1 MPPLPRGG
9 APSPCASIALSREW
23 DAIASGELHTVSKP
37 ASLPTPV
44 RSIFFCRR
52 RLLAG
57 LGLAPVVLSGIC
69 PAQTQ
74 PKADAPRQRRIALV
88 IGNGR
93 YPEMP
98 LNNPEH
104 DARLVARTLRSLDFE
119 VGEHLN
125 LSARDFKRVLREF
138 ARRMDDD
145 QVASVFYYAGH
156 GVQIDG
162 RNFLLPVDI
171 ALRDEAEVRD
181 EAIDVQDALLSHV
194 DRVRPRARIF
204 IIDACRNDPFAA
216 RKGAGR
222 NVNGLA
228 EMAAPGALIAF
239 SAAPGGVAEDGPIGG
254 NSVYTR
260 HLATELRSVG
270 VEVEDMMKS
279 VRIKVL
285 RDTAQRQIPW
295 VNTSMVVNFM
305 FNPVATPA
313 TALAGPKRSL
323 QLLVQAQRSL
333 NTDARNASASLAL
346 RVYVLRD
353 ASGFEKASFDS
364 LYDDDE
370 ATLGA
375 SVLVRESLHLRPGEA
390 REIALELSSDARAV
404 AVFGAFREIEHSQWR
419 ATLALPPGSLAPRA
433 RIDAQARQVQ
443 MGWTR

>member
-1 MPPLPRGG
+1 MSLLEVQKLSGVRRRPLLT
-9 APSPCASIALSREW
+9 CIAL
-23 DAIASGELHTVSKP
+23 AP
-37 ASLPTPV
+37 ALWTPTSL
-44 RSIFFCRR
+44 
-52 RLLAG
+52 
-57 LGLAPVVLSGIC
+57 
-69 PAQTQ
+69 AQPQ
-74 PKADAPRQRRIALV
+74 PKVEVSRQRRVALV

-93 YPEMP
+93 YPEIP

-104 DARLVARTLRSLDFE
+104 DARLVAQTLRSLDFE

-125 LSARDFKRVLREF
+125 LKARDFKRVLREF
-138 ARRMDDD
+138 ARRIDDD
-145 QVASVFYYAGH
+145 RVASVFYYAGH
-156 GVQIDG
+156 GVQIGG
-162 RNFLLPVDI
+162 RNYLLPVDI

-181 EAIDVQDALLSHV
+181 EAIDLQEALLAHV

-216 RKGAGR
+216 RGR
-222 NVNGLA
+222 SRNANGLA

-239 SAAPGGVAEDGPIGG
+239 SAAPGGVAEDGPVGG
-254 NSVYTR
+254 NSVYTK

-270 VEVEDMMKS
+270 VEVEEMMKA
-279 VRIKVL
+279 VRVKVL
-285 RDTAQRQIPW
+285 RDTGQRQIPW

-305 FNPVATPA
+305 FNPGAAP
-313 TALAGPKRSL
+313 ALASPKRNL

-375 SVLVRESLHLRPGEA
+375 NVLVRESLYLRPGEA
-390 REIALELSSDARAV
+390 RELALELSGDARAL
-404 AVFGAFREIEHSQWR
+404 AVFGAFREIERSQWR
-419 ATLALPPGSLAPRA
+419 AILPLPVGTLARV
-433 RIDAQARQVQ
+433 RVDAQARQLQ
-443 MGWTR
+443 LGWAK

>member
-1 MPPLPRGG
+1 MQ
-9 APSPCASIALSREW
+9 C
-23 DAIASGELHTVSKP
+23 VS
-37 ASLPTPV
+37 
-44 RSIFFCRR
+44 RR
-52 RLLAG
+52 RLLAC
-57 LGLAPVVLSGIC
+57 LALVPVLCSGVC
-69 PAQTQ
+69 HAQPQ
-74 PKADAPRQRRIALV
+74 AKIQASRQRRVALV

-93 YPEMP
+93 YPEIP

-104 DARLVARTLRSLDFE
+104 DARLIAQTLRTLDFE

-125 LSARDFKRVLREF
+125 LNARDFKRVLREF

-156 GVQIDG
+156 GVQIGG
-162 RNFLLPVDI
+162 RNYLLPVDI

-181 EAIDVQDALLSHV
+181 EAIDVQDALLAHV

-216 RKGAGR
+216 RGR
-222 NVNGLA
+222 ASRKANGLA

-254 NSVYTR
+254 NSIYTR
-260 HLATELRSVG
+260 HLAAELRTAG
-270 VEVEDMMKS
+270 IEVEEMMKA

-305 FNPVATPA
+305 FNPGPA
-313 TALAGPKRSL
+313 PQLAGPKRNL
-323 QLLVQAQRSL
+323 QLLLQAQRSL
-333 NTDARNASASLAL
+333 NTDARNVSASLAV

-364 LYDDDE
+364 LYDDDA
-370 ATLGA
+370 ATLGS
-375 SVLVRESLHLRPGEA
+375 SVLLRETLHLRPGEA
-390 REIALELSSDARAV
+390 RELALELSGDARALG
-404 AVFGAFREIEHSQWR
+404 VFGAFREIEHSQWR
-419 ATLALPPGSLAPRA
+419 AILPLPVGTLSPRA
-433 RIDAQARQVQ
+433 RVEAQARQLQV
-443 MGWTR
+443 GWAK

>member
-1 MPPLPRGG
+1 MR
-9 APSPCASIALSREW
+9 
-23 DAIASGELHTVSKP
+23 
-37 ASLPTPV
+37 
-44 RSIFFCRR
+44 RR
-52 RLLAG
+52 RLLACLALVPVWWSG
-57 LGLAPVVLSGIC
+57 LC
-69 PAQTQ
+69 HAQPQAEVEAT
-74 PKADAPRQRRIALV
+74 RQRRVALV

-93 YPEMP
+93 YPQIP
-98 LNNPEH
+98 LNNPEN
-104 DARLVARTLRSLDFE
+104 DARLVAQTLRTLNFE
-119 VGEHLN
+119 VGEYLN
-125 LSARDFKRVLREF
+125 LNARDFKRVLREF

-181 EAIDVQDALLSHV
+181 EAIDMQGALLSHV

-204 IIDACRNDPFAA
+204 IIDACRNDPFPT
-216 RKGAGR
+216 RGR
-222 NVNGLA
+222 GSRNANGLA

-239 SAAPGGVAEDGPIGG
+239 SAAHGGVAEDGPVGG
-254 NSVYTR
+254 NSIYTR
-260 HLATELRSVG
+260 HLADELRAVG
-270 VEVEDMMKS
+270 VEVEDMLKA

-285 RDTAQRQIPW
+285 HDTAQRQIPW

-305 FNPVATPA
+305 FNPGSAP
-313 TALAGPKRSL
+313 ALAPKRNL

-333 NTDARNASASLAL
+333 NTDARNASASLAM

-370 ATLGA
+370 ATLA
-375 SVLVRESLHLRPGEA
+375 PNVLVRESLHLRPGEV
-390 REIALELSSDARAV
+390 RELALELSGDARAV

-419 ATLALPPGSLAPRA
+419 AVLPLPVGTLAPRA
-433 RIDAQARQVQ
+433 RVDAQARQLQ
-443 MGWTR
+443 MGWAK

>member
-1 MPPLPRGG
+1 M
-9 APSPCASIALSREW
+9 SN
-23 DAIASGELHTVSKP
+23 P

-44 RSIFFCRR
+44 SSIHSCRR
-52 RLLAG
+52 RLLAC
-57 LGLAPVVLSGIC
+57 LGLVPLFWSGVC
-69 PAQTQ
+69 HAQPQ
-74 PKADAPRQRRIALV
+74 AKIDAPRQRRVALV

-93 YPEMP
+93 YPEIP

-104 DARLVARTLRSLDFE
+104 DARLVAQTLRSLGFE
-119 VGEHLN
+119 VGEYLN
-125 LSARDFKRVLREF
+125 LGARDFKRVLREF
-138 ARRMDDD
+138 ARRLDDD

-156 GVQIDG
+156 GVQIGG
-162 RNFLLPVDI
+162 RNYLLPVDI

-181 EAIDVQDALLSHV
+181 EAIDVHEALLAHV

-216 RKGAGR
+216 RRGSR
-222 NVNGLA
+222 NANGLA

-239 SAAPGGVAEDGPIGG
+239 SASPGGVAEDGPVGG
-254 NSVYTR
+254 NSIYTR
-260 HLATELRSVG
+260 HLATELRSAG
-270 VEVEDMMKS
+270 VEVEDMMKA

-295 VNTSMVVNFM
+295 VNTSMVVNFI
-305 FNPVATPA
+305 FNHGAAP
-313 TALAGPKRSL
+313 ALAGPKRSL

-370 ATLGA
+370 ATLGS

-390 REIALELSSDARAV
+390 RELALELSGDARAV

-419 ATLALPPGSLAPRA
+419 AVLPVPVGALEPRA
-433 RIDAQARQVQ
+433 RIDAQARQLRL
-443 MGWTR
+443 GWTK

>member
-1 MPPLPRGG
+1 MGFGRQRR
-9 APSPCASIALSREW
+9 ASILSR
-23 DAIASGELHTVSKP
+23 
-37 ASLPTPV
+37 
-44 RSIFFCRR
+44 RR
-52 RLLAG
+52 VLAC
-57 LGLAPVVLSGIC
+57 LGLAPLLSSGLC
-69 PAQTQ
+69 HAQQ
-74 PKADAPRQRRIALV
+74 APKIAIPRQRRIALV

-93 YPEMP
+93 YPEIP

-104 DARLVARTLRSLDFE
+104 DARLVAQTLRSLNFE

-125 LSARDFKRVLREF
+125 LGARDFKRVLREF

-156 GVQIDG
+156 GVQIGG
-162 RNFLLPVDI
+162 RNYLLPVDI

-181 EAIDVQDALLSHV
+181 EAVDLHEALLTHV

-216 RKGAGR
+216 RGR
-222 NVNGLA
+222 SRKANGLA
-228 EMAAPGALIAF
+228 ETAAPGALIAF
-239 SAAPGGVAEDGPIGG
+239 SAAPGGVAEDGPLGG

-260 HLATELRSVG
+260 HLATELRSPG
-270 VEVEDMMKS
+270 VEVEEMMKA
-279 VRIKVL
+279 VRVKVL

-305 FNPVATPA
+305 FNPAPA
-313 TALAGPKRSL
+313 PALAAPKRNL

-333 NTDARNASASLAL
+333 NTDTRNVSASLAL

-364 LYDDDE
+364 LYDQDE

-375 SVLVRESLHLRPGEA
+375 NLLVRESLHLRPGEM
-390 REIALELSSDARAV
+390 RELALEVSGDARAV
-404 AVFGAFREIEHSQWR
+404 GVFGAFREIDQSQWR
-419 ATLALPPGSLAPRA
+419 ATLPLPLGTLARA
-433 RIDAQARQVQ
+433 RVDVQARQLQ
-443 MGWTR
+443 LGWAR

>member
-1 MPPLPRGG
+1 VL
-9 APSPCASIALSREW
+9 
-23 DAIASGELHTVSKP
+23 
-37 ASLPTPV
+37 
-44 RSIFFCRR
+44 RR
-52 RLLAG
+52 RLLAC
-57 LGLAPVVLSGIC
+57 LALVPLWWNGIGRAQPQARV
-69 PAQTQ
+69 PA
-74 PKADAPRQRRIALV
+74 ARQRRVALV

-93 YPEMP
+93 YPEIP

-104 DARLVARTLRSLDFE
+104 DARLIAQTLRSLGFE

-125 LSARDFKRVLREF
+125 LGAREFKRVLREF
-138 ARRMDDD
+138 ARQMDDD

-156 GVQIDG
+156 GVQIGG
-162 RNFLLPVDI
+162 RNYLLPVDI

-181 EAIDVQDALLSHV
+181 EAIDLQEALLAHV

-216 RKGAGR
+216 RRRASSQA
-222 NVNGLA
+222 NGLA

-239 SAAPGGVAEDGPIGG
+239 SAAPGRVAEDGPAGG
-254 NSVYTR
+254 NSIYTR
-260 HLATELRSVG
+260 HLATELRTPG
-270 VEVEDMMKS
+270 IEVEEMLKA

-295 VNTSMVVNFM
+295 VNTSMVVSFT
-305 FNPVATPA
+305 FNPAAVPA
-313 TALAGPKRSL
+313 GAGTKRNL
-323 QLLVQAQRSL
+323 QLLVQAQKSL

-390 REIALELSSDARAV
+390 RELALELSGDARAV

-419 ATLALPPGSLAPRA
+419 AILPLPAGALAPARVDARA
-433 RIDAQARQVQ
+433 RQLQL
-443 MGWTR
+443 GWAK

>member
-1 MPPLPRGG
+1 M
-9 APSPCASIALSREW
+9 S
-23 DAIASGELHTVSKP
+23 
-37 ASLPTPV
+37 
-44 RSIFFCRR
+44 RR
-52 RLLAG
+52 RLLAC
-57 LGLAPVVLSGIC
+57 LGLVPLLWSGVC
-69 PAQTQ
+69 HAQPQ
-74 PKADAPRQRRIALV
+74 AKVEASRQRRIALV

-93 YPEMP
+93 YPEIP

-104 DARLVARTLRSLDFE
+104 DARLVAQTLRSLGFE
-119 VGEHLN
+119 VGEYLN
-125 LSARDFKRVLREF
+125 LNARDFKRVLREF

-156 GVQIDG
+156 GVQIGG
-162 RNFLLPVDI
+162 RNYLLPVDI

-181 EAIDVQDALLSHV
+181 EAIDLHEALLAHV

-216 RKGAGR
+216 RGR
-222 NVNGLA
+222 SRNANGLA

-254 NSVYTR
+254 NSIYTKY
-260 HLATELRSVG
+260 LAAELRSVG
-270 VEVEDMMKS
+270 VEVEDMMKA
-279 VRIKVL
+279 VRVKVL

-305 FNPVATPA
+305 FNPGAAP
-313 TALAGPKRSL
+313 ALAGPKRNL

-370 ATLGA
+370 ATLG
-375 SVLVRESLHLRPGEA
+375 SNVLVRESLHLRPGEA
-390 REIALELSSDARAV
+390 RELALELSGDARAL

-419 ATLALPPGSLAPRA
+419 AILPLPVGALARV
-433 RIDAQARQVQ
+433 RVDAQARQLQ
-443 MGWTR
+443 LGWTK

>member
-1 MPPLPRGG
+1 M
-9 APSPCASIALSREW
+9 S
-23 DAIASGELHTVSKP
+23 
-37 ASLPTPV
+37 
-44 RSIFFCRR
+44 RR
-52 RLLAG
+52 RLLAC
-57 LGLAPVVLSGIC
+57 LGLAPVMWSGAC
-69 PAQTQ
+69 HAQAQQQQQQPTQ
-74 PKADAPRQRRIALV
+74 AKIEASRQRRVALV

-93 YPEMP
+93 YPEIP

-104 DARLVARTLRSLDFE
+104 DARLVAQTLRGLDFE

-125 LSARDFKRVLREF
+125 LNARDFKRVLREF

-156 GVQIDG
+156 GVQIGG
-162 RNFLLPVDI
+162 RNYLLPVDI
-171 ALRDEAEVRD
+171 ALRDEGEVRD
-181 EAIDVQDALLSHV
+181 EAIDMQEALLAHV

-216 RKGAGR
+216 RRGASR
-222 NVNGLA
+222 NANGLA

-239 SAAPGGVAEDGPIGG
+239 SAAPGRVAEDGPVGG
-254 NSVYTR
+254 NSIYTR
-260 HLATELRSVG
+260 HLATELRTPG
-270 VEVEDMMKS
+270 VEVEDMMKA

-285 RDTAQRQIPW
+285 RDTAERQIPW

-305 FNPVATPA
+305 FNPGAAP
-313 TALAGPKRSL
+313 ALAGAKRNL

-370 ATLGA
+370 ATLG
-375 SVLVRESLHLRPGEA
+375 SNVLVRESLHLRPGEA
-390 REIALELSSDARAV
+390 RELALEVAGDARVV
-404 AVFGAFREIEHSQWR
+404 AVFGAFREIEHSNWR
-419 ATLALPPGSLAPRA
+419 AVLPLPAGALATRA
-433 RIDAQARQVQ
+433 RVDAQARQLQ
-443 MGWTR
+443 IGWSK

>member
-1 MPPLPRGG
+1 M
-9 APSPCASIALSREW
+9 
-23 DAIASGELHTVSKP
+23 
-37 ASLPTPV
+37 
-44 RSIFFCRR
+44 FRR
-52 RLLAG
+52 RLLAC
-57 LGLAPVVLSGIC
+57 LALVPVSWRG
-69 PAQTQ
+69 TSHGQ
-74 PKADAPRQRRIALV
+74 PQGRVEATGQRRVALV

-93 YPEMP
+93 YPEIP

-104 DARLVARTLRSLDFE
+104 DARLIAETLRTLDFE

-125 LSARDFKRVLREF
+125 LNARDFRRVLRDF
-138 ARRMDDD
+138 ARRMEDD

-156 GVQIDG
+156 GVQIGG
-162 RNFLLPVDI
+162 RNYLLPVDI

-181 EAIDVQDALLSHV
+181 EAIDMQEALLARV

-216 RKGAGR
+216 RGR
-222 NVNGLA
+222 ASRKANGLA

-254 NSVYTR
+254 NSIYTR
-260 HLATELRSVG
+260 HLATELKTPG
-270 VEVEDMMKS
+270 VEVEEMMKA
-279 VRIKVL
+279 VRVKVL

-305 FNPVATPA
+305 FKPGPA
-313 TALAGPKRSL
+313 SASAAGPKRNL

-333 NTDARNASASLAL
+333 NTDARDASASLAL

-370 ATLGA
+370 ATLG
-375 SVLVRESLHLRPGEA
+375 SNVLVRESLHLRPGEA
-390 REIALELSSDARAV
+390 RELALEVSSEARAV

-419 ATLALPPGSLAPRA
+419 AILPLPIGALAGRA
-433 RIDAQARQVQ
+433 RIDAQARQLQV
-443 MGWTR
+443 GWTK

>member
-1 MPPLPRGG
+1 MSLPEVHDSIGVSRRPLL
-9 APSPCASIALSREW
+9 ACIAL
-23 DAIASGELHTVSKP
+23 AP
-37 ASLPTPV
+37 ALWSPTCLPQP
-44 RSIFFCRR
+44 
-52 RLLAG
+52 
-57 LGLAPVVLSGIC
+57 
-69 PAQTQ
+69 Q
-74 PKADAPRQRRIALV
+74 PKVEVSRQRRVALV

-93 YPEMP
+93 YPEIP

-104 DARLVARTLRSLDFE
+104 DARLVAQTLRSLDFE

-125 LSARDFKRVLREF
+125 LKARDFKRVLREF

-156 GVQIDG
+156 GVQIGG
-162 RNFLLPVDI
+162 RNYLLPVDI

-181 EAIDVQDALLSHV
+181 EAIDLQEALLAHV

-216 RKGAGR
+216 RGR
-222 NVNGLA
+222 SRNANGLA

-254 NSVYTR
+254 NSVYTK

-270 VEVEDMMKS
+270 VEVEEMMKA
-279 VRIKVL
+279 VRVKVL
-285 RDTAQRQIPW
+285 RDTGQRQIPW

-305 FNPVATPA
+305 FNPGAAP
-313 TALAGPKRSL
+313 ALASPKRNL

-346 RVYVLRD
+346 RIYVLRD
-353 ASGFEKASFDS
+353 AGGFEKASFDS

-370 ATLGA
+370 ATLG
-375 SVLVRESLHLRPGEA
+375 SNVLVRESLHLRPGEA
-390 REIALELSSDARAV
+390 RELALELSGDARAL
-404 AVFGAFREIEHSQWR
+404 AVFGAFREIERSQWR
-419 ATLALPPGSLAPRA
+419 AILPLPVGTLARV
-433 RIDAQARQVQ
+433 RVDAQARQLQ
-443 MGWTR
+443 LGWAK

>member
-1 MPPLPRGG
+1 M
-9 APSPCASIALSREW
+9 S
-23 DAIASGELHTVSKP
+23 
-37 ASLPTPV
+37 
-44 RSIFFCRR
+44 RR
-52 RLLAG
+52 RLLAC
-57 LGLAPVVLSGIC
+57 LALVPVFWNGVCHAQAQAKVQASG
-69 PAQTQ
+69 
-74 PKADAPRQRRIALV
+74 QRRVALV

-93 YPEMP
+93 YPEIP
-98 LNNPEH
+98 LNNAEH
-104 DARLVARTLRSLDFE
+104 DARLIAQTLRTLDFE
-119 VGEHLN
+119 VAEHLN
-125 LSARDFKRVLREF
+125 LNARDFKRVLREF
-138 ARRMDDD
+138 SRRMEDD

-156 GVQIDG
+156 GVQIGG
-162 RNFLLPVDI
+162 RNYLLPVDI

-181 EAIDVQDALLSHV
+181 EAIDLQEALLAHV

-216 RKGAGR
+216 RGR
-222 NVNGLA
+222 AARNANGLA

-239 SAAPGGVAEDGPIGG
+239 SAAPGGVAEDGPVGG
-254 NSVYTR
+254 NSIYTR
-260 HLATELRSVG
+260 HLASELRTPG
-270 VEVEDMMKS
+270 IEVEDMMKA

-305 FNPVATPA
+305 FNPGAAPQV
-313 TALAGPKRSL
+313 AGPKRNL

-370 ATLGA
+370 GTLG
-375 SVLVRESLHLRPGEA
+375 SNVLVRESLHLRPGEA
-390 REIALELSSDARAV
+390 RELALELSGDARAV

-419 ATLALPPGSLAPRA
+419 AILPLPAGALAPRA
-433 RIDAQARQVQ
+433 RVDAQARQLQ
-443 MGWTR
+443 MGWVK